1 MNQLTEQKLQ
11 AERETRN
18 ERANYTMKVL
28 EVNKCL
34 DDTKGE
40 FLKLVRELELENE
53 SLKKEIT
60 RCEDRL
66 IAKEQELQL
75 ASSNLQE
82 CQQAREK
89 LIDQL

>member
-1 MNQLTEQKLQ
+1 M
-11 AERETRN
+11 
-18 ERANYTMKVL
+18 
-28 EVNKCL
+28 
-34 DDTKGE
+34 
-40 FLKLVRELELENE
+40 RELELENE